1 MPERILILGAGQAGV
16 QVAMS
21 LRQGGFA
28 GEIVMAGKETHVPY
42 QRPPLSKQVLKKE
55 WAAERCQLRHLEFYQ
70 QHEIQLLQGI
80 AAQSLDAAGGQVEF
94 SDGSVQS
101 YDGLAICTGGTLN
114 RLPVPGTNLPGVYYL
129 RDLDEA
135 LALSGQLREGARI
148 AVIGAGYIG
157 MEVAASARSL
167 GCEVTVIEAQDEIMK
182 RSALPG
188 IAAYLREFHLNQGV
202 RFLLGTGVKQLHGQA
217 RAESVEL
224 SDGSRVDVD
233 LVMIGVGVRPEISW
247 LANSGVATAR
257 GVKVDALCRSNI
269 GNIYAAGDVAEL
281 EHPLL
286 QGWQVLESVQNAV
299 SQGKLVAANLL
310 GGNQCYEETPWF
322 WSEQYDRRLQMAGIP
337 RATDTLVRREHP
349 ETGGFSY
356 FALQE
361 NTLHAVQSINAP
373 RDYMVG
379 RQLIGKRTP
388 VDAAVL
394 ADHSNN
400 LKDLL

>member
-1 MPERILILGAGQAGV
+1 MSDRFIILGAGQAGV

-21 LRQGGFA
+21 LRQGGFD
-28 GEIVMAGKETHVPY
+28 GELLLVGREIHVPY

-70 QHEIQLLQGI
+70 QHQIQLLQGVS
-80 AAQSLDAAGGQVEF
+80 AQSLDAAAQKLVL
-94 SDGSVQS
+94 SDGRTWKYS
-101 YDGLAICTGGTLN
+101 GLAICTGAALN
-114 RLPVPGTNLPGVYYL
+114 RLPVAGNDLPGVYYL

-135 LALSGQLREGARI
+135 LALSAQLGEGVRI

-182 RSALPG
+182 RSAMPA
-188 IAAYLREFHLNQGV
+188 IASYLREYHQQQGV
-202 RFLLGTGVKQLHGQA
+202 QILLGTGVKQLHG
-217 RAESVEL
+217 RDKVESVEL
-224 SDGSRVDVD
+224 TSGEKIDVD

-247 LANSGVATAR
+247 LEGSGVATGR
-257 GVKVDALCRSNI
+257 GVKVDGYCRTNVNNI
-269 GNIYAAGDVAEL
+269 FAAGDVAEL

-286 QGWQVLESVQNAV
+286 EGWQVLESVQNAV
-299 SQGKLVAANLL
+299 SQGKLVATNLL
-310 GGNQCYEETPWF
+310 GGNQSYQETPWF

-337 RATDTLVRREHP
+337 RAADTLLRREHP

-356 FALQE
+356 FALQGE
-361 NTLHAVQSINAP
+361 ILHAVQSINAA

-379 RQLIGKRTP
+379 RQLIGKQTP
-388 VDAAVL
+388 LSAAL
-394 ADHSNN
+394 LQDHSNN

>member
-1 MPERILILGAGQAGV
+1 MSDRFIILGAGQAGV
-16 QVAMS
+16 QVAIS
-21 LRQGGFA
+21 LRQGGFG
-28 GEIVMAGKETHVPY
+28 GELLLVGRESHVPY

-70 QHEIQLLQGI
+70 QHQIQLLQGVS
-80 AAQSLDAAGGQVEF
+80 ALSLDAATQALVL
-94 SDGSVQS
+94 SDGKAWKYS
-101 YDGLAICTGGTLN
+101 GLAICTGATLN
-114 RLPVPGTNLPGVYYL
+114 RLPVAGSDLPGVYYL

-135 LALSGQLREGARI
+135 LALGAQLIAGVRL

-188 IAAYLREFHLNQGV
+188 IASYLREYHQQQGV
-202 RFLLGTGVKQLHGQA
+202 QIVLGSGVKQLHG
-217 RAESVEL
+217 RDKVESVEL
-224 SDGSRVDVD
+224 TSGEKIDVD

-247 LANSGVATAR
+247 LQGSGVATGR
-257 GVKVDALCRSNI
+257 GVKVDGYCRSNVE
-269 GNIYAAGDVAEL
+269 NIFAAGDVAEL

-286 QGWQVLESVQNAV
+286 EGWQVLESVQNAV
-299 SQGKLVAANLL
+299 SQGKLAAANLL
-310 GGNQCYEETPWF
+310 GGNESYQETPWF

-337 RATDTLVRREHP
+337 RAADTLVRREHP

-356 FALQE
+356 FALQGE
-361 NTLHAVQSINAP
+361 TLHAVQSINAA

-379 RQLIGKRTP
+379 RQLIGKQTP
-388 VDAAVL
+388 VNAAVL
-394 ADHSNN
+394 QDHSNN

>member
-21 LRQGGFA
+21 LRQGGFG

-70 QHEIQLLQGI
+70 QHGIQLLQGI
-80 AAQSLDAAGGQVEF
+80 AAQSLDAAGNRVGF
-94 SDGSVQS
+94 SDGSAQG
-101 YDGLAICTGGTLN
+101 YDSLAICTGGALN
-114 RLPVPGTNLPGVYYL
+114 RLPVPGANLPGIYYL

-188 IAAYLREFHLNQGV
+188 IATYLREFHLNQGV
-202 RFLLGTGVKQLHGQA
+202 RFLLGTGVKQIHGQA
-217 RAESVEL
+217 HVESVEL
-224 SDGSRVDVD
+224 SDGSLLDID

-247 LANSGVATAR
+247 LADSGVETGR
-257 GVKVDALCRSNI
+257 GVKVDAFCRSNV
-269 GNIYAAGDVAEL
+269 GNIFAAGDVAEL
-281 EHPLL
+281 QHPLL
-286 QGWQVLESVQNAV
+286 EGWQLLESVQNAV

-310 GGNQCYEETPWF
+310 GGSQSYEETPWF

-361 NTLHAVQSINAP
+361 NILHAVQSINAP